1 MSNKY
6 IPSPIG
12 WEKVAQP
19 DEGKYAT
26 ALAGK
31 AVRITTHDDGLIK
44 NANGH
49 IEAGPMPDLPSQP
62 ELGLA
67 QSRL

>member
-1 MSNKY
+1 LSLVTSA
-6 IPSPIG
+6 PTP
-12 WEKVAQP
+12 AR
-19 DEGKYAT
+19 
-26 ALAGK
+26 K

-49 IEAGPMPDLPSQP
+49 SEAGPRPDLPSQP

-67 QSRL
+67 QPQL